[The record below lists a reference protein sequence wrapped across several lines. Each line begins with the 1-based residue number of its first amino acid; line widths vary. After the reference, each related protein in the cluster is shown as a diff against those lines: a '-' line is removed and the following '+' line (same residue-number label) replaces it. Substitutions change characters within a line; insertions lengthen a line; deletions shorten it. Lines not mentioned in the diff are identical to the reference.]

1 MRKGLFITV
10 EGTDGTGK
18 TTQLELMKEY
28 LISKGKDVLFTREPG
43 GTPISEK
50 IRAIILD
57 KKNKEMDDMTET
69 LLYAASRAQ
78 HIAQIIKPALE
89 HGKIVVCDRFVDSS
103 IAYQGHG
110 RGLGESVSLI
120 NSYAI
125 GEWIPDFTFLLKM
138 DPSGGRQRIDQES
151 KDRLEVEDT
160 EFYNRVYEGYLTL
173 EKKFPERIIGIDGSR
188 PIEVVWED
196 IRHNLDRILEGQD
209 ERP

>member
-1 MRKGLFITV
+1 MKKGLFITV

-18 TTQLELMKEY
+18 TTQLEHMREY
-28 LISKGKDVLFTREPG
+28 FISKGKDVLFTREPG

-50 IRAIILD
+50 IRAVILD

-89 HGKIVVCDRFVDSS
+89 HGKIVICDRFVDSS
-103 IAYQGHG
+103 IAYQGYG

-125 GEWIPDFTFLLKM
+125 GDWIPDVTFLLKM
-138 DPSGGRQRIDQES
+138 EPSGGRNRIAHES
-151 KDRLEVEDT
+151 KDRLEIEGAD
-160 EFYNRVYEGYLTL
+160 FYDRVYEGYLAL
-173 EKKFPERIIGIDGSR
+173 EKKFPERIVGIDAGRS
-188 PIEVVWED
+188 IEAVWED
-196 IRHNLDRILEGQD
+196 IRHHLDRILEEKND
-209 ERP
+209 F